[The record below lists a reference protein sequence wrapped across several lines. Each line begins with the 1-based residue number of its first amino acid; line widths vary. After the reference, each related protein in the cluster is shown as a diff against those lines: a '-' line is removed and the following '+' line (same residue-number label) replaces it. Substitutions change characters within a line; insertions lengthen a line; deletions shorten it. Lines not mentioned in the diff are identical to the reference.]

1 MKDKEKTKKEPIEQ
15 YTDITDYKKAE
26 EAKEREDQYISEMK
40 FLADTAMHF
49 VEFSPEKDIFQY
61 IGEKVQEIIGNA
73 IVYVNEFD
81 KERDG
86 FVVRYLE
93 GFSGKM
99 KKVLS
104 IIGKDPT
111 KMVYKIGDL
120 EISGQKSKVSIKE
133 GKAILLS
140 GKLTKWPGGFTEM
153 SSRYIPKSASQI
165 VKKLFNLNEVYMIGL
180 SRKGEIL
187 GEVVILLRG
196 QNKIK
201 NPDFIETFLKQAS
214 MALQRKKAEENLRK
228 SQQEFTSIFKNNPE
242 AIVYVDEQGN
252 ILDINSRFFELFG
265 YSLEEIKGKNINSG
279 IIHPPDK
286 IEEGKDLDS
295 KTLSKGY
302 INFETIRKKKD
313 GTLFPVS
320 ISGSPVIVNGQHRGI
335 IGMILDITNRK
346 ITEEQLKESFKK
358 VQKTMK
364 DSIYTLSRVIEARD
378 PYTAGHQRKV
388 SKLAVVLAK
397 DMGLPQDRIEG
408 IKITALIHDIGKI
421 NVPVE
426 ILSKPGKLSE
436 MEFDLIKNHSQ
447 KGYEILKTID
457 FPWPVAEI
465 VLQHH
470 EKMNGSGYPRGLKGD
485 EILLEAKIICVA
497 DVVEAMSSHRPY
509 RPALGID
516 KALEEISKNKGILY
530 DPEVVDVCLKLF
542 KEKGFKFEL

>member
-1 MKDKEKTKKEPIEQ
+1 MKDKEKIKKKPIEQ
-15 YTDITDYKKAE
+15 DTDITDYQKTE
-26 EAKEREDQYISEMK
+26 GSEREYIPEMK
-40 FLADTAMHF
+40 FLADTAMDF
-49 VEFSPEKDIFQY
+49 VEFPLEKDIFQY

-104 IIGKDPT
+104 IVGKDPT
-111 KMVYKIGDL
+111 KMVYKIGGL
-120 EISGQKSKVSIKE
+120 EISGQKSKVSVKE

-196 QNKIK
+196 QNEIK
-201 NPDFIETFLKQAS
+201 NPDFIETFVKQAAI
-214 MALQRKKAEENLRK
+214 ALQQKKAEEALRQ
-228 SQQEFTSIFKNNPE
+228 SQQEFISIFRDNPE
-242 AIVYVDEQGN
+242 AIVYVDEKGD
-252 ILDINSRFFELFG
+252 ILDINLRFSELFG
-265 YSLEEIKGKNINSG
+265 YSLKEIKGKNINSG

-286 IEEGKDLDS
+286 TEEGKGLDN
-295 KTLSKGY
+295 KAISKGY
-302 INFETIRKKKD
+302 VNFETIRKKKD
-313 GTLFPVS
+313 STLFPVS
-320 ISGSPVIVNGQHRGI
+320 LSGSPVIVDGKPRGI
-335 IGMILDITNRK
+335 IGMFVDITERK
-346 ITEEQLKESFKK
+346 KTEEQLKESFEKL
-358 VQKTMK
+358 QKTME
-364 DSIYTLSRVIEARD
+364 DSIYAISMITEARD
-378 PYTAGHQRKV
+378 AYTAGHQRRV
-388 SKLAVVLAK
+388 TKLAVALAEEMGFPK
-397 DMGLPQDRIEG
+397 DRVEG
-408 IKITALIHDIGKI
+408 IKIAALIHDVGKI
-421 NVPVE
+421 NLPAE

-436 MEFDLIKNHSQ
+436 IEFNLIKNHSQ
-447 KGYEILKTID
+447 IGYDILKKID
-457 FPWPVAEI
+457 FLWPVAEI

-470 EKMNGSGYPRGLKGD
+470 EKINGSGYPRGLKGD

-509 RPALGID
+509 RPALGIAA
-516 KALEEISKNKGILY
+516 ALEEIIQNKGILY

-542 KEKGFKFEL
+542 QEKDFKFEL

>member
-1 MKDKEKTKKEPIEQ
+1 MKDKEKTKKKFIEQ
-15 YTDITDYKKAE
+15 YTDITDYKKTE
-26 EAKEREDQYISEMK
+26 GSEREYISEMK
-40 FLADTAMHF
+40 FLADSAMDF
-49 VEFSPEKDIFQY
+49 VEFPLEKDIFKY
-61 IGEKVQEIIGNA
+61 VGEKVQKIIGDA
-73 IVYVNEFD
+73 VIYVNEFD
-81 KERDG
+81 KEKDG
-86 FVVRYLE
+86 FVVRYL
-93 GFSGKM
+93 GGYGKKF

-104 IIGKDPT
+104 IVGKDPT
-111 KMVYKIGDL
+111 KMVYKIVGL
-120 EISGQKSKVSIKE
+120 EISGQKSKVSVKE

-140 GKLTKWPGGFTEM
+140 GKLTKWPGGFAEL

-165 VKKLFNLNEVYMIGL
+165 LKKLFNLNEAYMIGL

-196 QNKIK
+196 QNEIK
-201 NPDFIETFLKQAS
+201 NPDFIETFIKQAAI
-214 MALQRKKAEENLRK
+214 ALQRKNAEEDLRK
-228 SQQEFTSIFKNNPE
+228 SQQKFASIFKDNPE

-265 YSLEEIKGKNINSG
+265 YSLEEIRGKNINSG

-286 IEEGKDLDS
+286 IIEGKDLDN
-295 KTLSKGY
+295 KALFKGY

-320 ISGSPVIVNGQHRGI
+320 ISSSPIIVNGQHRGM
-335 IGMILDITNRK
+335 IGIFMDITNRK
-346 ITEEQLKESFKK
+346 ITEEQLEQSVKR

-388 SKLAVVLAK
+388 SKLAVALAK
-397 DMGLPQDRIEG
+397 DRGLSQDRIEG

-426 ILSKPGKLSE
+426 ILSKPGKLSDI
-436 MEFDLIKNHSQ
+436 EFGLIKNHSQ
-447 KGYEILKTID
+447 KGYEILRTID

-485 EILLEAKIICVA
+485 EILLEAKIICIA

-516 KALEEISKNKGILY
+516 KALEEISQNKGILY
-530 DPEVVDVCLKLF
+530 DPEVVDTCLKLF
-542 KEKGFKFEL
+542 KEKGFKF

>member
-1 MKDKEKTKKEPIEQ
+1 MMKDKEKTKEKLIEQ
-15 YTDITDYKKAE
+15 DTNITDYKKTE
-26 EAKEREDQYISEMK
+26 GSEREYISEMK
-40 FLADTAMHF
+40 FLADTAMDF
-49 VEFSPEKDIFQY
+49 VEFPLEKDIFQY
-61 IGEKVQEIIGNA
+61 IGEKVWEIIGNA

-99 KKVLS
+99 KKVLF

-111 KMVYKIGDL
+111 KMVYKIGGS
-120 EISGQKSKVSIKE
+120 EISGQKTKVSIKE

-196 QNKIK
+196 QNEIK
-201 NPDFIETFLKQAS
+201 YPDFIETFVKQAAI
-214 MALQRKKAEENLRK
+214 ALQQKKAEEALRQ
-228 SQQEFTSIFKNNPE
+228 SQQEFISIFRDNPE
-242 AIVYVDEQGN
+242 AIVYVDEKGD
-252 ILDINSRFFELFG
+252 ILDINLRFSELFG
-265 YSLEEIKGKNINSG
+265 YSLKEIKGKNINSG

-286 IEEGKDLDS
+286 IKEGKDVDN
-295 KTLSKGY
+295 KAISKGY
-302 INFETIRKKKD
+302 VNFETIRKKKD

-320 ISGSPVIVNGQHRGI
+320 LSGSPVIVDGKPRGI
-335 IGMILDITNRK
+335 IGMFADITERK
-346 ITEEQLKESFKK
+346 KTEEQLKESFKK
-358 VQKTMK
+358 LQKTME
-364 DSIYTLSRVIEARD
+364 DSIYAISMITEARD
-378 PYTAGHQRKV
+378 AYTAGHQQRV
-388 SKLAVVLAK
+388 TKLAVALAEE
-397 DMGLPQDRIEG
+397 MGFPQDRVEG
-408 IKITALIHDIGKI
+408 IKIAALTHDVGKI
-421 NVPVE
+421 NLPAE

-436 MEFDLIKNHSQ
+436 IEFNLIKNHSQ
-447 KGYEILKTID
+447 IGYDILKKID
-457 FPWPVAEI
+457 FLWPVAEI

-470 EKMNGSGYPRGLKGD
+470 EKINGSGYPRGLKD
-485 EILLEAKIICVA
+485 KEILLEAKIICVA

-516 KALEEISKNKGILY
+516 KALEEITQNKGTLY

-542 KEKGFKFEL
+542 KEKGFKFES

>member
-1 MKDKEKTKKEPIEQ
+1 MMKDKEKTKEKLIEQ
-15 YTDITDYKKAE
+15 DTNITDYKKTE
-26 EAKEREDQYISEMK
+26 GSEREYISEMK
-40 FLADTAMHF
+40 FLADTAMDF
-49 VEFSPEKDIFQY
+49 VEFPLEKDIFQY

-93 GFSGKM
+93 GFRNNL

-104 IIGKDPT
+104 IVGKDPT
-111 KMVYKIGDL
+111 KMVYKIGGL
-120 EISGQKSKVSIKE
+120 EISGQKSKVSVKE

-196 QNKIK
+196 QNEIK
-201 NPDFIETFLKQAS
+201 NPDFIETFVKQAAI
-214 MALQRKKAEENLRK
+214 ALQQKKAEEALRQ
-228 SQQEFTSIFKNNPE
+228 SQQEFISIFRDNPE
-242 AIVYVDEQGN
+242 AIVYVDEKGD
-252 ILDINSRFFELFG
+252 ILDINLRFSELFG
-265 YSLEEIKGKNINSG
+265 YSLKEIKGKNINSG

-286 IEEGKDLDS
+286 IEEGKDIDNKAL
-295 KTLSKGY
+295 LKGY
-302 INFETIRKKKD
+302 IDFETIRKKKD

-320 ISGSPVIVNGQHRGI
+320 LSGSPVIVDGKPRGI
-335 IGMILDITNRK
+335 IGMFADITERK
-346 ITEEQLKESFKK
+346 KTEEQLKESFKK
-358 VQKTMK
+358 LQKTME
-364 DSIYTLSRVIEARD
+364 DSIYAISMITEARD
-378 PYTAGHQRKV
+378 AYTAGHQQRV
-388 SKLAVVLAK
+388 TKLAVALAEE
-397 DMGLPQDRIEG
+397 MGFPQDRVEG
-408 IKITALIHDIGKI
+408 IKIAALTHDVGKI
-421 NVPVE
+421 NLPAE
-426 ILSKPGKLSE
+426 ILSKPGRLSE
-436 MEFDLIKNHSQ
+436 IEFNLIKNHSQ
-447 KGYEILKTID
+447 IGYDILKKID
-457 FPWPVAEI
+457 FLWPVADI

-470 EKMNGSGYPRGLKGD
+470 EKINGSGYPRGLKED

-516 KALEEISKNKGILY
+516 KALEEISQNKGILY
-530 DPEVVDVCLKLF
+530 DPKVVDICLKLF
-542 KEKGFKFEL
+542 KEKGFKFES